1 MAATLS
7 TATHL
12 LVVSLVL
19 RQQLLS
25 HFLLTLV
32 DIRIELV
39 SVFSDRE
46 FLVVIDRYEDL
57 LRAVWFLVWVVELS
71 NVRMLKSLFSGE
83 SLVGVELQKAL
94 EKVKGIVGC
103 GWEHVSKFL
112 WLGRWQT
119 LQHGLG

>member
-12 LVVSLVL
+12 LVVSLML

-46 FLVVIDRYEDL
+46 FLVVIDGYKDL
-57 LRAVWFLVWVVELS
+57 LGAVWFLVWVMELS

-83 SLVGVELQKAL
+83 SLVRIELQKAL
-94 EKVKGIVGC
+94 EKVKGIIGRS
-103 GWEHVSKFL
+103 WEHVSKFL
-112 WLGRWQT
+112 WFSWWQT